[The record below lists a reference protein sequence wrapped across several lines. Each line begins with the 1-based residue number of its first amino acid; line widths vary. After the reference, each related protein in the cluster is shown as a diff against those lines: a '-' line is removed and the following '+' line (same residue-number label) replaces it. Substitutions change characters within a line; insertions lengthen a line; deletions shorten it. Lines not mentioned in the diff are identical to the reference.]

1 MRRVLTVLV
10 LITSSVVVTVPAAAR
25 GGGTRVRLTS
35 PAFGPGGSIPSGFTC
50 DGENVP
56 PPLRWLRLPTPTVE
70 LALTVEDLDG
80 PGHAFV
86 HWVAWG
92 IDPAAPGLPEGV
104 VPAGVHEGRNG
115 TGRQGYLGPC
125 PPAGSE
131 PHRYRFTLY
140 ALRRPLSLTPGATID
155 RLHGAMT
162 GRVVGRAELVGRYA
176 R

>member
-10 LITSSVVVTVPAAAR
+10 LIASSVVVTVPAAAR
-25 GGGTRVRLTS
+25 GGGARVRLTS
-35 PAFGPGGSIPSGFTC
+35 PAFGPGGSIPNGFTC

-56 PPLRWLRLPTPTVE
+56 PPLRWSRLSTRTVE

-115 TGRQGYLGPC
+115 AGRQGYLGPC
-125 PPAGSE
+125 PP
-131 PHRYRFTLY
+131 RYRFTLY
-140 ALRRPLSLTPGATID
+140 ALRRPLALGPGATID
-155 RLHGAMT
+155 QLRGAMN